1 VDALIVGAV
10 VALVAG
16 VPAAWA
22 AWYGARASVRTN
34 REGRVLTGYDALTA
48 RLVAER
54 DRAVAE
60 TAAAEAELLAERA
73 EVSRLR
79 AEVLR
84 LGGVP

>member
-1 VDALIVGAV
+1 MDALIIGAV
-10 VALVAG
+10 VAIAAG

-22 AWYGARASVRTN
+22 GWFGARTQARDN

-54 DRAVAE
+54 DRAVAAE
-60 TAAAEAELLAERA
+60 AAAEALLAAERA

-84 LGGVP
+84 LGGTP